1 MNLETFALNHN
12 QILDAIMALGDQRTI
27 LIEGHMGTGKT
38 ALLDLLAERLPEHV
52 PMYFDCTNKDV
63 GDISIPKML
72 NAEDVDFV
80 RFAPNEEFGIQHGK
94 PVLLMLDEFGKAN
107 RAVKAALTRVVLE
120 RKVGQYPLPEGSI
133 VFATTNL
140 AGEGVGDELLAHQ
153 SDRVTRIR
161 MRKPTATEWIEWG
174 INNHVHPTVL
184 GWVKENPHVLQS
196 YEDVTSPEDNPYI
209 FHPREKRVAFVT
221 PRSLAMASDWLHKR
235 EQLDDDT
242 LTAMLIGT
250 VGMRAALDMNAFIKL
265 ADQLPKMQDIKDSP
279 ETAPVP
285 TSAAAICMVVYRT
298 LATIEA
304 DWVNAWMTYLNR
316 LDPEAQGLF
325 ANGVRAPKYK
335 KQSVVMTNKQFSA
348 WAMNNSHMFTADKV

>member
-12 QILDAIMALGDQRTI
+12 QIVDAILARGTNVTL
-27 LIEGHMGTGKT
+27 LIEGHMGIGKT
-38 ALLDLLAERLPEHV
+38 SLLHMLADELPEHT

-63 GDISIPKML
+63 GDISIPKMK
-72 NAEDVDFV
+72 EDNDTDYV

-107 RAVKAALTRVVLE
+107 RAVKAALTRVILE
-120 RKVGQYPLPEGSI
+120 RMVGQYKLPEGSI

-153 SDRVTRIR
+153 SDRVTRVR
-161 MRKPTATEWIEWG
+161 MRKPTADEWIEWG
-174 INNHVHPTVL
+174 INNSVHPTVL

-196 YEDVTSPEDNPYI
+196 YEDVANPADNPYI
-209 FHPREKRVAFVT
+209 FHPREKRAAFVT
-221 PRSLAMASDWLHKR
+221 PRSLAMASQWLHDKDNI
-235 EQLDDDT
+235 DDQT

-250 VGMRAALDMNAFIKL
+250 VGMRAALDMSAFIKL
-265 ADQLPKMQDIKDSP
+265 ADQLPKLKDIKDSP

-304 DWVNAWMTYLNR
+304 DWVSAWMTYMGR

-325 ANGVRAPKYK
+325 ANGVRAPKYN

-348 WAMNNSHMFTADKV
+348 WAMNNSHMFSADKQ